1 MIKGGHGMVED
12 DRGVILER
20 DELSGLLRR
29 LEAGGCS
36 ESDRSSIRR
45 RAKLSWAVMRQC
57 DGVVVGDGT
66 WSDLSRVV
74 DRLLVL
80 TADLDRPVARV
91 SQ

>member
-1 MIKGGHGMVED
+1 MVED

-57 DGVVVGDGT
+57 RRRRC
-66 WSDLSRVV
+66 W
-74 DRLLVL
+74 
-80 TADLDRPVARV
+80 
-91 SQ
+91 